1 MGQLT
6 ANLPWLIIWIV
17 LLLLQDSFLRR
28 RNMFL
33 SLVLL
38 WLTLLVSVFWDRA
51 ISALVPGVDGM
62 WLFGTKI
69 WILFFLLAV
78 RHYLAYRK
86 GKKGGAVQTA
96 APPDTAQQ
104 VSAPTQGEQQDENEG
119 TSQTAEDGEPQEKP

>member
-6 ANLPWLIIWIV
+6 VNLPWLIIWIV
-17 LLLLQDSFLRR
+17 LLLLQDRFLRR
-28 RNMFL
+28 RNMFF

-51 ISALVPGVDGM
+51 ISALMPGVDSM

-86 GKKGGAVQTA
+86 EKKGGPVQTA
-96 APPDTAQQ
+96 APPDDAQQ
-104 VSAPTQGEQQDENEG
+104 VPAPTKGEDRDEG